1 MKGKGGG
8 GRNGAPV
15 GGGGRKGGGM
25 GKTGGDLVMW
35 SRELYRSG
43 GDAGDSKWRGET
55 GMSTV
60 GSRGDCIP
68 KKYWAGK
75 ELKL

>member
-43 GDAGDSKWRGET
+43 GDAGDSK
-55 GMSTV
+55 
-60 GSRGDCIP
+60 
-68 KKYWAGK
+68 
-75 ELKL
+75 